1 MIEKLYWIW
10 LFRESLRCVEELIV
24 TLADFFVR
32 DSFIAN
38 HRELYWKEAFVGTLI
53 IAHPRVAV
61 DCSINCSQW
70 SSTTV
75 EPLDQFYLNLFASFT
90 RWKDCWSYST
100 IFKIHTARL
109 HDTFTI
115 LQISYK
121 SFSLRVQSIRW
132 GPEMGHKRE
141 EKI

>member
-1 MIEKLYWIW
+1 MLKNW
-10 LFRESLRCVEELIV
+10 LLHLQISLLEIFLLHI
-24 TLADFFVR
+24 TMKYM
-32 DSFIAN
+32 
-38 HRELYWKEAFVGTLI
+38 YWKEAFVGTLI
-53 IAHPRVAV
+53 IAYHRVAV

-70 SSTTV
+70 SFTTV

-132 GPEMGHKRE
+132 GPEMGNKRE

>member
-1 MIEKLYWIW
+1 MLKNW
-10 LFRESLRCVEELIV
+10 LLHLQISLLEIFLLNI
-24 TLADFFVR
+24 TMKY
-32 DSFIAN
+32 I
-38 HRELYWKEAFVGTLI
+38 YWKEAFVGTLI
-53 IAHPRVAV
+53 MAYPRVAV

-100 IFKIHTARL
+100 IFKIHTAKL

-141 EKI
+141 EKF